1 MKNFT
6 SEKQKI
12 GKLGEDIAC
21 IYLKKHGFSILERNY
36 TRKWG
41 EIDIVAEKDKKIY
54 FNEVKS
60 VSCDFLPDFSKNG
73 GFFEKRPEENMHPW
87 KMRRLSRIVETY
99 LIHKRI
105 GNTPWQFNLLLV
117 YINLEDRKAKVKVLE
132 NIIL

>member
-1 MKNFT
+1 MHNFT

-12 GKLGEDIAC
+12 GKLGEEIAW

-60 VSCDFLPDFSKNG
+60 VSCNVLPDLSRDE

-87 KMRRLSRIVETY
+87 KMKRLSRIVETY

-117 YINLEDRKAKVKVLE
+117 YLNLEDRKAKVKMLE